1 MADRIDDYVARIPHS
16 TGPSCGVGAFMFLT
30 RTLNPALRVSEC
42 VGEPRVEFGVAQH
55 IGVLAG
61 TR

>member
-1 MADRIDDYVARIPHS
+1 MERREVQVQRVVGGKA
-16 TGPSCGVGAFMFLT
+16 TGRNA
-30 RTLNPALRVSEC
+30 ALHDLEC